1 MQRLKILGGF
11 NVNRNEYQQTD
22 EYRRFREIQTRNLHN
37 LELLLRIL
45 LKDIKVVI
53 FDPFSRSVLQGTTE
67 TIFSSADIQIRN
79 GANFITNQ
87 MGLLDAAVE
96 NEYEIYII
104 NDMDIPYI
112 INSHPLYKTLDK
124 TKDTLFNLWRTGALG
139 SGYL

>member
-22 EYRRFREIQTRNLHN
+22 EYRRFHEIQSRNLHN

-112 INSHPLYKTLDK
+112 INS
-124 TKDTLFNLWRTGALG
+124 
-139 SGYL
+139 